1 MSIFQQYLEASKKP
15 KTGFLSLKFASIKD
29 ADFTTKEE
37 QKLYD
42 KFEELDKGGYGPK
55 SDKQIQILFK
65 LIDLCNDP
73 NGIFMDW
80 DNKYVSKQKAKKY
93 IIKANKE

>member
-1 MSIFQQYLEASKKP
+1 MTIFQQYLEVISKK
-15 KTGFLSLKFASIKD
+15 KIGFLSLKFASIKD
-29 ADFTTKEE
+29 ADFATKEE

-65 LIDLCNDP
+65 LIDLCKDP
-73 NGIFMDW
+73 KGIFLDW
-80 DNKYVSKQKAKKY
+80 DNKYVSKQNAKKY

>member
-1 MSIFQQYLEASKKP
+1 MSKFTEYLEVVKKP

-29 ADFTTKEE
+29 AEFTTKKE
-37 QKLYD
+37 QDLYNKLE
-42 KFEELDKGGYGPK
+42 KLDKGGYGPK
-55 SDKQIQILFK
+55 SEEEILILFK
-65 LIDLCNDP
+65 LIDLCKDP
-73 NGIFMDW
+73 KGIFLDW

>member
-1 MSIFQQYLEASKKP
+1 MTIFQQYLEASKKP

-29 ADFTTKEE
+29 ADFATKEE
-37 QKLYD
+37 QRLYD
-42 KFEELDKGGYGPK
+42 KLEKLDKGGYGPK
-55 SDKQIQILFK
+55 SDEEIQILFK

-73 NGIFMDW
+73 NGIFLDW
-80 DNKYVSKQKAKKY
+80 DNKYVSKQNAKKY